1 MPNEERVEYQAIFD
15 FMFNFIN
22 QFIVKSC
29 HKLYK
34 HDQKKKK
41 KKWTALVTH
50 VLTSVRATHTV
61 AVADHDRAFLFKLES

>member
-1 MPNEERVEYQAIFD
+1 MAVCATGLVTGTHLMQKSWMPNEERVEYQAIFD

-34 HDQKKKK
+34 HDQQKKKK
-41 KKWTALVTH
+41 KK
-50 VLTSVRATHTV
+50 
-61 AVADHDRAFLFKLES
+61 